1 MFAVLLLMTA
11 LVQATFLSTM
21 NLIDIV
27 PDLALVLLLI
37 WSSTRGVGEGMIWA
51 VALGLW
57 VDLLTMEP
65 LGTHALALLIV
76 GIIGGLMQGRLFRS
90 GVLLP
95 TAAVSGATLVYSMV
109 TFVLTSVGSGGVA
122 LAGMARFSVLS
133 ALINALLVP
142 VVYVFLLACDRWVPR
157 HVRV

>member
-11 LVQATFLSTM
+11 LVEATFLSTM
-21 NLIDIV
+21 NLIGIV

-51 VALGLW
+51 VVLGLW

-65 LGTHALALLIV
+65 LGTHALALLVV

-95 TAAVSGATLVYSMV
+95 TAAVFGATLVYSMV

-122 LAGMARFSVLS
+122 LVGMARFSVLS